1 MIYIIF
7 PVLALIH
14 LGVLFLGADIFP
26 LRLISK
32 IVPILYL
39 IALSVGEGKWKTRA
53 GIWFGIGL
61 VFSLG
66 GDSILAFPDKYF
78 VFGLGS
84 FLIAQVA
91 YSVSFSWG
99 NPVHFLRLIP
109 YVVFGASYFYWLL
122 PGIAPA
128 LTIPVAVY
136 VSAIC
141 VMGWRSAAREVSSRD
156 RWLGILGAIS
166 FIISDSIIALG
177 QFTPNKLPFH
187 GVWVMS
193 TYYLAQFLIYLSQ
206 EEED

>member
-7 PVLALIH
+7 PILAIVH
-14 LGVLFLGADIFP
+14 LGVLVFGSEIFLLKLF
-26 LRLISK
+26 SK
-32 IVPILYL
+32 IIPILYL
-39 IALSVGEGKWKTRA
+39 IALSVGEGKWKTKA
-53 GIWFGIGL
+53 GIWLGIGL

-66 GDSILAFPDKYF
+66 GDTILAFPAEYF

-91 YSVSFSWG
+91 YSVSFSVG

-109 YVVFGASYFYWLL
+109 YILFGAAYYYWLL
-122 PGIAPA
+122 PGIGGA
-128 LTIPVAVY
+128 LKIPVAVY

-156 RWLGILGAIS
+156 RWLGIFGALS

-177 QFTPNKLPFH
+177 QFTTIKLPLH
-187 GVWVMS
+187 GVWVMA

-206 EEED
+206 EEEE